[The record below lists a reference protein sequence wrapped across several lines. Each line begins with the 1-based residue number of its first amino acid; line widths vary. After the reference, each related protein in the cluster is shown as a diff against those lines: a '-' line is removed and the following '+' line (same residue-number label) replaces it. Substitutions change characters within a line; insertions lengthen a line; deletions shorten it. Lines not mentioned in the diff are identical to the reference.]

1 MSIFG
6 FGGGKPPA
14 TNTSANRRTNTPVT
28 GPGPTSTAIGSAAG
42 RTRPPDAPVIGTA
55 QPRNP
60 TAGADSSTPQPPDAI
75 AASASAADAARQA
88 SIRARRKG
96 AGKSAE
102 TMLAPGGAA
111 TPGARL
117 SGRTLLGY

>member
-6 FGGGKPPA
+6 FGGGKPP
-14 TNTSANRRTNTPVT
+14 TTSTAQVGRGRTNTPVSA
-28 GPGPTSTAIGSAAG
+28 PGPTSTAIGAAAG
-42 RTRPPDAPVIGTA
+42 KA

-60 TAGADSSTPQPPDAI
+60 TVGGATSTTPQPPDAV
-75 AASASAADAARQA
+75 AAAQGAADAAKQA
-88 SIRARRKG
+88 SLRARRKG
-96 AGKSAE
+96 VGASAE
-102 TMLAPGGAA
+102 TMLSPGGAA

>member
-14 TNTSANRRTNTPVT
+14 TNTSGGRRQTNSPVSA
-28 GPGPTSTAIGSAAG
+28 PGPTSTAIGSAAG
-42 RTRPPDAPVIGTA
+42 KA

-60 TAGADSSTPQPPDAI
+60 TVGSAADTTTPKPPDAV
-75 AASASAADAARQA
+75 AASAGAADAARQA
-88 SIRARRKG
+88 SIRARKRG
-96 AGKSAE
+96 VGRSAE